1 MPLRWPRRAGLATL
15 VAGVTMAHLWVAE
28 RVEQSRLGSGAAEQ
42 GPRRLD
48 VTFVRELQPQAPP
61 ALAPRVV
68 PAPPAERRPR
78 VAAAPPPPA
87 SAALPEA
94 LPPEP
99 VPEPPAVATREEEPA
114 PAVTVLAEAL
124 PADPAASAASVA
136 PVASAASASEPPL
149 SAAAGA
155 ASAAT
160 AAATFEWPASTRLTY
175 RLSGNFRGPIDGQ
188 ASVEWLRVGSRY
200 QVRLEVS
207 AGPSFAPFFTRR
219 MTSDGELSARG
230 LAPVRYDEETK
241 VALRDPRR
249 VAMRFEGDTV
259 RLADGR
265 LVPRPEGLQ
274 DTASQFVQMTFMFTT
289 RPELL
294 RRGGVVEIP
303 LALPRNVDLWAY
315 EVLDTELL
323 ETPVGGIEAVH
334 VKPRRLLR
342 PGGDLVAESWFAPS
356 LQYLPVRIVIHQD
369 AQTWIDLVIER
380 LPLQAAPAEGAASQ
394 PPLKRVP

>member
-1 MPLRWPRRAGLATL
+1 MATPWPRRSGLAL
-15 VAGVTMAHLWVAE
+15 LAAGVTVVHLWVAD
-28 RVEQSRLGSGAAEQ
+28 RVELSRLDSGAADQ

-48 VTFVRELQPQAPP
+48 VAFVRVLQPQAPP

-68 PAPPAERRPR
+68 ATPPAAKRAR
-78 VAAAPPPPA
+78 VASPAAPASSTPVPEPEPP
-87 SAALPEA
+87 A

-99 VPEPPAVATREEEPA
+99 PPLPVREEPPPPAT
-114 PAVTVLAEAL
+114 LAEAA
-124 PADPAASAASVA
+124 PAEPAASEAVLPSP
-136 PVASAASASEPPL
+136 PVAAASASAPP
-149 SAAAGA
+149 G
-155 ASAAT
+155 
-160 AAATFEWPASTRLTY
+160 AATFEWPASTRLTY
-175 RLSGNFRGPIDGQ
+175 RLTGNFRGPIDGQ
-188 ASVEWLRVGSRY
+188 ASVEWLRIGSRY

-219 MTSDGELSARG
+219 MTSDGELSERG
-230 LAPVRYDEETK
+230 LTPGRYDEETK

-249 VAMRFEGDTV
+249 VALRFEGETV

-265 LVPRPEGLQ
+265 LVARPEGLQ
-274 DTASQFVQMTFMFTT
+274 DAASQFVQMTFMFTT

-315 EVLDTELL
+315 EVLDTEVL
-323 ETPVGGIEAVH
+323 ETPMGGIEAVH

-369 AQTWIDLVIER
+369 AQTWIDLVIEK
-380 LPLQAAPAEGAASQ
+380 LPLQAAPADVAGSQ

>member
-1 MPLRWPRRAGLATL
+1 M
-15 VAGVTMAHLWVAE
+15 AGVTLAHLWVAE
-28 RVEQSRLGSGAAEQ
+28 RVEQSRLDSGAADH

-48 VTFVRELQPQAPP
+48 VSFVRELQPQAPP

-68 PAPPAERRPR
+68 VAPPAERRPR
-78 VAAAPPPPA
+78 VATAPTPPA

-99 VPEPPAVATREEEPA
+99 LPEPPAVAVREEEPA
-114 PAVTVLAEAL
+114 LAVPVLAEAL
-124 PADPAASAASVA
+124 PVDAAASAAPPA
-136 PVASAASASEPPL
+136 ASEPPPV
-149 SAAAGA
+149 AVAGA

-160 AAATFEWPASTRLTY
+160 PAAATFEWPASTRLTY

-188 ASVEWLRVGSRY
+188 ASVEWLRVGTRY

-380 LPLQAAPAEGAASQ
+380 LPLQAAPAEAAASQ

>member
-1 MPLRWPRRAGLATL
+1 M
-15 VAGVTMAHLWVAE
+15 AGVTLAHLWVAE
-28 RVEQSRLGSGAAEQ
+28 RVEQSRLDSGAAEQ

-48 VTFVRELQPQAPP
+48 VSFVRELQPQAPP
-61 ALAPRVV
+61 EVAPRVV
-68 PAPPAERRPR
+68 AAPPAERRPR
-78 VAAAPPPPA
+78 VAAAPSPPA
-87 SAALPEA
+87 SAALPESV
-94 LPPEP
+94 PPEP
-99 VPEPPAVATREEEPA
+99 APEPAPEPPAVAAREDEPPPAA
-114 PAVTVLAEAL
+114 PVLAEAV
-124 PADPAASAASVA
+124 PADPAASAA
-136 PVASAASASEPPL
+136 PVASAEPPP
-149 SAAAGA
+149 AAVVAVAGA

-219 MTSDGELSARG
+219 MTSDGELSVRG

-380 LPLQAAPAEGAASQ
+380 LPLQAAAAEGAASQ

>member
-1 MPLRWPRRAGLATL
+1 MATPWPRRSGLAL
-15 VAGVTMAHLWVAE
+15 LAAGVTVVHLWVAD
-28 RVEQSRLGSGAAEQ
+28 RVELSRLDSGAADQ

-48 VTFVRELQPQAPP
+48 VAFVRVLQPQAPP

-68 PAPPAERRPR
+68 ATPPAAKRARVASPAAPASSTPVPEPEPPAPPPEPPPLPVREE
-78 VAAAPPPPA
+78 PPPPA
-87 SAALPEA
+87 
-94 LPPEP
+94 
-99 VPEPPAVATREEEPA
+99 PAT
-114 PAVTVLAEAL
+114 LAEAA
-124 PADPAASAASVA
+124 PAEPAASEAVLPSP
-136 PVASAASASEPPL
+136 PVAAASASAPP
-149 SAAAGA
+149 G
-155 ASAAT
+155 
-160 AAATFEWPASTRLTY
+160 AATFEWPVSTRLTY
-175 RLSGNFRGPIDGQ
+175 RLTGNFRGPIDGQ
-188 ASVEWLRVGSRY
+188 ASVEWLRIGSRY

-219 MTSDGELSARG
+219 MTSDGELSERG
-230 LAPVRYDEETK
+230 LTPGRYDEETK

-249 VAMRFEGDTV
+249 VALRFEGETV

-265 LVPRPEGLQ
+265 LVARPEGLQ
-274 DTASQFVQMTFMFTT
+274 DAASQFVQMTFMFTT

-315 EVLDTELL
+315 EVLDTEVL
-323 ETPVGGIEAVH
+323 ETPMGGIEAVH

-369 AQTWIDLVIER
+369 AQTWIDLVIEK
-380 LPLQAAPAEGAASQ
+380 LPLQAAPADAAASQ

>member
-1 MPLRWPRRAGLATL
+1 MALPWPRRSGLAL
-15 VAGVTMAHLWVAE
+15 LAAAVTVVHLWVAD
-28 RVEQSRLGSGAAEQ
+28 RVELSRIDRGATEH

-48 VTFVRELQPQAPP
+48 VSFVRELQPQAPP
-61 ALAPRVV
+61 ALAPRVLTT
-68 PAPPAERRPR
+68 PPAAKRAR
-78 VAAAPPPPA
+78 VASPAAPAASTPVPDPEPP
-87 SAALPEA
+87 A

-99 VPEPPAVATREEEPA
+99 PPLPAREEPPPSA
-114 PAVTVLAEAL
+114 PALLAEAA
-124 PADPAASAASVA
+124 PTDPAASAAVIQSPAVA
-136 PVASAASASEPPL
+136 AASASAPPG
-149 SAAAGA
+149 AAA
-155 ASAAT
+155 
-160 AAATFEWPASTRLTY
+160 FEWPASTRLTY
-175 RLSGNFRGPIDGQ
+175 RLTGNFRGPIDGQ
-188 ASVEWLRVGSRY
+188 ASVEWLRIGSRY

-219 MTSDGELSARG
+219 MTSDGELSERG
-230 LAPVRYDEETK
+230 LTPGRYDEETK

-249 VAMRFEGDTV
+249 VALRFEGDTV

-265 LVPRPEGLQ
+265 LVARPEGLQ
-274 DTASQFVQMTFMFTT
+274 DAASQFVQMTFMFTT

-315 EVLDTELL
+315 EVLDSEVL
-323 ETPVGGIEAVH
+323 ETPMGGIEAVH

-380 LPLQAAPAEGAASQ
+380 LPMQAATADAAASQ